1 MGKYSTV
8 ASKLPP
14 LQSDDQTY
22 QEKVEAIKQEIVKST
37 NSKDFLRVYA
47 ENRAARDEVREK
59 LSEANLTLEAI
70 SQMLIDQFEV
80 EGIESKRLETGES
93 LGIHS
98 EPYPVV
104 NDPEDFRLWCLD
116 QGLERSMKLPW
127 QSTSAIVKERL
138 LSGEAEP
145 PGITTYA
152 KSKLVFRRAR

>member
-14 LQSDDQTY
+14 LQSDEQTY
-22 QEKVEAIKQEIVKST
+22 QENVEAIKQEISSATQST
-37 NSKDFLRVYA
+37 NFLHVYA
-47 ENRAARDEVREK
+47 EYRNARDAVREK
-59 LSEANLTLEAI
+59 LSAANLNLEAI
-70 SQMLIDQFEV
+70 SQLLIEQFEV
-80 EGIESKRLETGES
+80 EGIESKRLDTGES
-93 LGIHS
+93 LGFHP
-98 EPYPVV
+98 EPYPGI
-104 NDPEDFRLWCLD
+104 NDPEEFRLWCLE